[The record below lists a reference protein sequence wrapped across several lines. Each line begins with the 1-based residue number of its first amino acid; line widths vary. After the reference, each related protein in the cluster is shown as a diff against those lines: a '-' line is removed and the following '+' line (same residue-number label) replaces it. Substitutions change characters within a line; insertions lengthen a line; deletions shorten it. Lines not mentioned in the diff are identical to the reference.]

1 MNDEEF
7 IKEAR
12 EGAAAPIQNSFGAD
26 CLRETL
32 DRLADA
38 NKRIE
43 ELEEFSQHERF
54 LTECRTR
61 DQLLLQLKDAE
72 IEQLKASRLR
82 CVKWL
87 AELIPYPRHRQPL
100 GQLAPTLS
108 QVIATYPDCDE
119 KRECEEILRDEK

>member
-43 ELEEFSQHERF
+43 ELEEFSQHEKF

-61 DQLLLQLKDAE
+61 DQLLLRVKEAE
-72 IEQLKASRLR
+72 IERLR
-82 CVKWL
+82 KRIE
-87 AELIPYPRHRQPL
+87 ELEALQTKKIELVQ
-100 GQLAPTLS
+100 GAG
-108 QVIATYPDCDE
+108 VIYIGTFPKPPFVAACSD
-119 KRECEEILRDEK
+119 KQKK